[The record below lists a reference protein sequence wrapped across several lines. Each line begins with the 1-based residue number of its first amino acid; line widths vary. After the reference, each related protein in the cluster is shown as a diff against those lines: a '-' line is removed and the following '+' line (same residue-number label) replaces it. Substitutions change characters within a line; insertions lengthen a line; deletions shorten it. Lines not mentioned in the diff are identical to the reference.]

1 MTAVMC
7 SLAALM
13 AYRIVQYS
21 NEHVKEMGLRLT
33 ADFSSADLLTAFNII
48 LLFCW
53 QVQHKSLIGFPTTI

>member
-1 MTAVMC
+1 MTAIMC
-7 SLAALM
+7 SSAALM

-21 NEHVKEMGLRLT
+21 HEHVEEMGVSLT
-33 ADFSSADLLTAFNII
+33 ADFSSADLLNDFSII